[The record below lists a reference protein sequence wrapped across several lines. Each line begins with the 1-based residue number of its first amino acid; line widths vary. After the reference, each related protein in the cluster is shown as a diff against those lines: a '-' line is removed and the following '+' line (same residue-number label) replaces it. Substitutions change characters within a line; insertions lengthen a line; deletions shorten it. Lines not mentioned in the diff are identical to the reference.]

1 MVNTNTNSAV
11 QLSLFPSKG
20 SSVKDS
26 KKGRPVSDQV
36 INAYLSTREGLW
48 RLLACFPANMPVRE
62 AVSLART
69 QVTLFRKEVAV

>member
-1 MVNTNTNSAV
+1 MANQNANSAV
-11 QLSLFPSKG
+11 QLSLFPQVG

-26 KKGRPVSDQV
+26 QKGRPVSDQV

-48 RLLACFPANMPVRE
+48 RLLACFPANMSVRE